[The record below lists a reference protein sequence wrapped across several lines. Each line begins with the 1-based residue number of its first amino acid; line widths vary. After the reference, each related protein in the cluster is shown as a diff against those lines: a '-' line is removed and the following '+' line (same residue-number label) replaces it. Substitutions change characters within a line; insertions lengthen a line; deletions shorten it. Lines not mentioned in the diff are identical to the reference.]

1 MQFVADIVFLPP
13 LLMKCY
19 CVTSFSDVLQLIEG
33 TARSHHHIKMTSC
46 WNTSMNR
53 FKMIEDNINQTRGNR
68 LVNALEEFGTRL
80 SQTKLS

>member
-33 TARSHHHIKMTSC
+33 TARSHHHNDDILL
-46 WNTSMNR
+46 
-53 FKMIEDNINQTRGNR
+53 EYINEPLQDDRG
-68 LVNALEEFGTRL
+68 
-80 SQTKLS
+80 